1 MNVVLDTNIWVSFLI
16 GQSLD
21 EMEDRFFQN
30 DIHVLTSE
38 DQLREVRDVI
48 ARPKF
53 ARYFSTVEQARL
65 EEFLVR
71 TALPVSPSE
80 KIELCRDPKDDFLL
94 EIASAGDADYL
105 VTGDEDLLVLGAIRR
120 TRIIRLAEFR
130 ALLTE
135 GSNP

>member
-16 GQSLD
+16 GQNLD
-21 EMEDRFFQN
+21 EMEDRFLLN
-30 DIHVLTSE
+30 DIHILTSE
-38 DQLREVRDVI
+38 DQLHEVREVI

-53 ARYFSTVEQARL
+53 ARYFSTVERDHL
-65 EEFLVR
+65 EEFLVK
-71 TALPVSPSE
+71 TALPVSSSE

-105 VTGDEDLLVLGAIRR
+105 VTGDEDLLVLKAIKR